1 MAQPITST
9 EVQRRVLR
17 LLNYEDGLCDM
28 TLGVMYLL
36 LGIYPVTRRLLGP
49 ALNLLLFL
57 ALLAILVAGQ
67 LYARRVVSAPRIG
80 MAKPRRTPAKTAL
93 LAITVVL
100 VLATF
105 GLVLAT
111 LLSPQPLPEPRWTR
125 LPEWVSDLDVD
136 ILVGL
141 AIVGLFSLLAYFS
154 GVLRLYLYG
163 WLIGLGNLAS
173 TALSLYA
180 GMAFNL
186 PLVIAAGI
194 ILLIGVS
201 LFIRFLNKYPIPT
214 AEG

>member
-1 MAQPITST
+1 MEPPITPR
-9 EVQRRVLR
+9 EARGRMLR
-17 LLNYEDGLCDM
+17 LLNYEDGLWDI
-28 TLGVMYLL
+28 TLGVTFLL
-36 LGIYPVTRRLLGP
+36 LGIYPITRSLLGP
-49 ALNLLLFL
+49 ALNALLFL
-57 ALLAILVAGQ
+57 ALLAVLIAGQ

-80 MAKPRRTPAKTAL
+80 LAKPRRTPASVAS
-93 LAITVVL
+93 LAISIVL

-105 GLVLAT
+105 ALYLAT
-111 LLSPQPLPEPRWTR
+111 LLSPQSIPEVRSTQ

-136 ILVGL
+136 ILASL
-141 AIVGLFSLLAYFS
+141 AIIGLFSLLAYTS

>member
-1 MAQPITST
+1 MAEQITPT
-9 EVQRRVLR
+9 EVQRRVFR
-17 LLNYEDGLCDM
+17 LLNYEDGLWDI
-28 TLGVMYLL
+28 TLGVMFLL

-49 ALNLLLFL
+49 ALNALLFL

-80 MAKPRRTPAKTAL
+80 MAKPRRSPAKTAL
-93 LAITVVL
+93 LAIAVVL

-111 LLSPQPLPEPRWTR
+111 LLSPQSIPEPRWTH
-125 LPEWVSDLDVD
+125 LPEWVGDLDVD
-136 ILVGL
+136 ILASL
-141 AIVGLFSLLAYFS
+141 AIIGLFSLMAYLS

-173 TALSLYA
+173 TALTLYA
-180 GMAFNL
+180 GYAFNL

-194 ILLIGVS
+194 ILLIGLS
-201 LFIRFLNKYPIPT
+201 LLIRFLKKYPIPT
-214 AEG
+214 AEV